1 MRTVS
6 RKTVAKLNEKR
17 AAFESLP
24 PMANIDTEMT
34 EAIVPPIA
42 CPEWIFSPFLTFN
55 NDSIYLKLVSSCIFQ
70 ETFLSGRQM
79 LLGKLSHLS

>member
-1 MRTVS
+1 M
-6 RKTVAKLNEKR
+6 AKLNEKR

-24 PMANIDTEMT
+24 PMARIDTEMT
-34 EAIVPPIA
+34 EAIVPPMA
-42 CPEWIFSPFLTFN
+42 CPEWNFFFN
-55 NDSIYLKLVSSCIFQ
+55 LKRSTNDTIYPKLVSSCIFQ